1 MIFKKI
7 TVGPSDTN
15 SYIIGSDITKEIA
28 IIDPGFEPEKIIGE
42 INKIGATPVAIL
54 LTHGHFDHSMYLNEI
69 LKNFPKI
76 ELIYNKKE
84 YNSLQTNLKEQD
96 IEILVDLMDNK
107 KDETLEQNNKEQA
120 IDFLIEK
127 GLYTNIKADRWLN
140 EGDIIKI
147 GELNFK
153 TLETPGHSPGSLSFY
168 SKDVNEIRGHLIDGV
183 IFTGDLL
190 FKRDVGQF
198 NIPGGDEQLLYLSVK
213 NKLMNNPDITDRF
226 KVCAGHWGY
235 TTIGEER
242 ILNPFRKY
250 FT

>member
-107 KDETLEQNNKEQA
+107 KDETLEQNNEEQA

>member
-54 LTHGHFDHSMYLNEI
+54 LTHGHFDHCMYLNEI

-84 YNSLQTNLKEQD
+84 YNPLQTNLKEQD